1 MSWLGDKSRV
11 GGSPDGES
19 RQRDDDLNR
28 LENRVRAL
36 EGGLGGAGGVVVGQA
51 ATGTGQGPPGPPGE
65 DGEPGPPG
73 PQGEQGPPG
82 ADGLSAYEVAVA
94 DGFTGTEAEWLES
107 LEGEPGPVVPLDD
120 LTNVSITTPADDD
133 FLSFNS
139 TEGEWVNRPRT
150 DFLLSDLGGVNLSG
164 AAEGDVL
171 YFNGIEWLA
180 VDRGADRL
188 VAEVADDGTVLLEQ
202 RGADWPDPLSVTL
215 LGDEFTVEHNLNSG
229 DYVALV
235 TPIGVNA
242 ASRVLVKGLGD
253 LVVECS
259 DGTNPAGFSLLLIRL

>member
-36 EGGLGGAGGVVVGQA
+36 EGGLGGAGGVVVGQV
-51 ATGTGQGPPGPPGE
+51 ATGTGQGPPGPPGEPGPPGPAGPPGPPGE

-73 PQGEQGPPG
+73 EDGEPGPP
-82 ADGLSAYEVAVA
+82 
-94 DGFTGTEAEWLES
+94 
-107 LEGEPGPVVPLDD
+107 GEPGPVVPLDD
-120 LTNVSITTPADDD
+120 LTNVSIATPADGD

-150 DFLLSDLGGVNLSG
+150 DFLLSDLGGVDLAG

-171 YFNGIEWLA
+171 IFDGLEWLA
-180 VDRGADRL
+180 APAGEVVNAGRCI
-188 VAEVADDGTVLLEQ
+188 AEVDDTGVVVLEQ
-202 RGADWPDPLSVTL
+202 RGSDWAAALTVTPDG
-215 LGDEFTVEHNLNSG
+215 LGEFVVQHDLNSL
-229 DYVALV
+229 DYIVQV
-235 TPIGVNA
+235 TPIGVDSVA
-242 ASRVLVKGLGD
+242 RVLSKGLD
-253 LVVECS
+253 DVTIECS
-259 DGTNPAGFSLLLIRL
+259 DGVNPAGFSLLLIRV